1 VARTDKTPPSTK
13 PRAPRAVKK
22 TVETPT
28 GATGSRVST
37 PTRAGRIPV
46 MDLRPQLPDNQWP
59 VRAFAGEVVP
69 FSATAF
75 REGHDLIGVTL
86 LLTAPDGTESSHP
99 MTLPVPGLDRW
110 ETSVQ
115 LGERGTWRYR
125 VRAYADDFATWE
137 HNAALKIP
145 AGIDVEL
152 MFRAGAELLARAAGD
167 PARPAA
173 ERELLQA
180 TATTLADPA
189 APVGQRFAVIHDER
203 LHTAASVRPLS
214 SLETVSEPRTIIVER
229 ERAGVGA
236 WYEFFPRS
244 EGASKN
250 QDGSWTSG
258 TFRSAA
264 LRLPGVAAM
273 GFDVLYLPPI
283 HPIGRAFR
291 KGPNN
296 SLDAGPNDPGSPW
309 AIGSADGGHDAIH
322 PDLGTVDD
330 FTWFVDQA
338 RQHGLEI
345 ALDLALQASPDHP
358 WVTTHPEWFTT
369 LPDGSIAYAENP
381 PKKYQDIYPINF
393 DNDPDGIRA
402 EVLRIVRYWISL
414 GVEIF
419 RVDNP
424 HTKPLDFWE
433 WLINEVNTEFPDV
446 VFLAEAFTRPA
457 LLNALGK
464 VGFQQSY
471 TYFTWRN
478 TKEELEEFFDQL
490 AHESPDFLRP
500 NLFVNT
506 PDILTEYLQFGGPAA
521 FKIRAALAATAA
533 PSWGM
538 YAGFELYESVA
549 RPGAEES
556 IDNEKYEYRPRD
568 FAAAEAQGKSLAPF
582 ITLLGRIRAGHP
594 ALRQLRNLEIH
605 RSDDDSVLVYS
616 KYLDAR
622 FTGTGAADA
631 LIIVANVD
639 PHSARETVVHLDTA
653 KFGVPAGQ
661 PFEVQDLITGSSWTW
676 SADNYVRLDAFTE
689 PVHILQVKGPFLQ
702 VKGPGRP

>member
-1 VARTDKTPPSTK
+1 VNPDRSTATP
-13 PRAPRAVKK
+13 RI
-22 TVETPT
+22 
-28 GATGSRVST
+28 
-37 PTRAGRIPV
+37 GRIPV
-46 MDLRPQLPDNQWP
+46 LDLRPQLPDNQWP
-59 VRAFAGEVVP
+59 ARAFAGEVVP

-86 LLTAPDGTESSHP
+86 LLTAPDGAESVHA
-99 MTLPVPGLDRW
+99 MRLPVPGTDRW
-110 ETSVQ
+110 ETAVQ
-115 LGERGTWRYR
+115 LGTTGVWHYR
-125 VRAYADDFATWE
+125 VRAYADDFATWD
-137 HNAALKIP
+137 HNASVKIP

-152 MFRAGAELLARAAGD
+152 MFRSGAELLNRAAAERG
-167 PARPAA
+167 RPAA
-173 ERELLQA
+173 ERKLLRT
-180 TATTLADPA
+180 TATTLADQGV
-189 APVGQRFAVIHDER
+189 PVDQRFAAIHDER
-203 LHTAASVRPLS
+203 LHAVASVRPLS

-244 EGASKN
+244 EGAVKHT
-250 QDGSWTSG
+250 DGSWTSG
-258 TFRSAA
+258 TFRTAA
-264 LRLPGVAAM
+264 RRLPAVAAM

-296 SLDAGPNDPGSPW
+296 SLDAGPGDPGSPW
-309 AIGSADGGHDAIH
+309 AIGSPDGGHDAIH

-338 RQHGLEI
+338 KQAGLEI

-393 DNDPDGIRA
+393 DNDPAGIRA
-402 EVLRIVRYWISL
+402 EVLRIVRYWIDL
-414 GVEIF
+414 GVTIF

-433 WLINEVNTEFPDV
+433 WLLNEVNSEYPDV

-457 LLNALGK
+457 LLHALAK

-478 TKEELEEFFDQL
+478 TKEELEEFFDEL
-490 AHESPDFLRP
+490 AHDTPDFLRP

-533 PSWGM
+533 PTWGV

-568 FAAAEAQGKSLAPF
+568 FAAAEARGTSLAPF
-582 ITLLGRIRAGHP
+582 ITLLNRIRREHP
-594 ALRQLRNLEIH
+594 ALRQLRNLDIH
-605 RSDDDSVLVYS
+605 ASDDDSILVYS
-616 KYLDAR
+616 KFLGAP
-622 FTGTGAADA
+622 FTGTGKDDA

-653 KFGVPAGQ
+653 KFGIPAGQ
-661 PFEVQDLITGSSWTW
+661 SFVVRDLITGSVWTW
-676 SADNYVRLDAFTE
+676 STDNYVRLDAFTE
-689 PVHILQVKGPFLQ
+689 PVHILEVKGQ
-702 VKGPGRP
+702 